1 MKGSTIL
8 LLAGL
13 GLGAWLLWK
22 RYGGVDY
29 EAQPL
34 FEPVAD
40 PHTPLP
46 PDYGHDVMLQPDAR
60 AGIPGGAPEDATA
73 WIRSKNWW

>member
-13 GLGAWLLWK
+13 GVGAWLLWK
-22 RYGGVDY
+22 RYGQVDY

-34 FEPVAD
+34 FAPVAD
-40 PHTPLP
+40 PHTPVP
-46 PDYGHDVMLQPDAR
+46 PDYGRDVALQPVQ
-60 AGIPGGAPEDATA
+60 AGGGGAPEDATA